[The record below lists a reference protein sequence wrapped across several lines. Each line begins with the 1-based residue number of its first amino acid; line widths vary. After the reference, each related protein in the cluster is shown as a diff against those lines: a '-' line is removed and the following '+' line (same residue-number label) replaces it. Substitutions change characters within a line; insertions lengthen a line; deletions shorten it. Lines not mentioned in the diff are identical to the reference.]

1 MLQKEFNDRALM
13 LQDDD
18 GQYRPATGAE
28 IIEAAQRT
36 LFSRFAHGTAISAP
50 ADVKEVLQL
59 HLACLEHEVFGVVWL
74 DNRHRI
80 LAFEE
85 LFRGTVDG
93 ASVYPR
99 EVVKAALQYNAA
111 ACILYHNH
119 PSGESNPSGADETIT
134 RRLQSAL
141 ELVGVRT
148 LDHMIVG
155 EQVCSFAE
163 MGLL

>member
-1 MLQKEFNDRALM
+1 MLQKEFNHRALM
-13 LQDDD
+13 LQDGD
-18 GQYRPATGAE
+18 GQYRAATGDE
-28 IIEAAQRT
+28 IIAAAQRE
-36 LFSRFAHGTAISAP
+36 LNARFTRGTAISHP
-50 ADVKEVLQL
+50 ADVKEILQL

-85 LFRGTVDG
+85 LFRGTIDG
-93 ASVYPR
+93 AAVYPR
-99 EVVKAALQYNAA
+99 EVAKAALRHNAA

-119 PSGESNPSGADETIT
+119 PSGVCDPSGADEAIT
-134 RRLQSAL
+134 QRLRAAL